1 MAHNHTNH
9 CSDEHRHYG
18 PSLHDNRRALKIALF
33 ITGII
38 MVVEVVG
45 GVLSNSLALLS
56 DAGHMLTDLLA
67 LVLSFLA
74 LSYASRPPTSTKTY
88 GFYRLEIL
96 AALTNGATL
105 ILISLYIFWEAY
117 QRLIEPVDVKG
128 QIMLYVAL
136 IGLVANLIAAVAM
149 QRASRDSLNIRGA
162 FLHVLGDALS
172 SIGVI
177 VGALIIQWTNWMVID
192 PIISFV
198 IGIVILWGAYQLVRD
213 SANIL
218 LEATPKEINAKE
230 LMQALL
236 TLDDIQEIHCLHIW
250 AITSGVYALSAHVRV
265 SDMTISSS
273 STLLEKIQRTL
284 REDFHINHTT
294 IQFESKPYCEEEL
307 YCVQGQNCMKVFDHK
322 G

>member
-9 CSDEHRHYG
+9 CSEHHHHGR
-18 PSLHDNRRALKIALF
+18 SLQDNRRALKIALAV
-33 ITGII
+33 TGLI
-38 MVVEVVG
+38 MIVEVAG
-45 GVLSNSLALLS
+45 GIFSNSLALLS

-96 AALTNGATL
+96 AALTNGVIL

-117 QRLIEPVDVKG
+117 KRLITPVDVKG

-136 IGLVANLIAAVAM
+136 VGLVANLIAAVAM
-149 QRASRDSLNIRGA
+149 QRVSRDSLNIRSA
-162 FLHVLGDALS
+162 FLHILGDALS
-172 SIGVI
+172 SVGVI
-177 VGALIIQWTNWMVID
+177 VAALIIKWTDLMIID

-198 IGIVILWGAYQLVRD
+198 ISVVILFGAYQLVRD

-218 LEATPKEINAKE
+218 LEAAPKEINPKE
-230 LMQALL
+230 LMQTLL
-236 TLDDIQEIHCLHIW
+236 TLDEVQEIHCLHIW

-265 SDMTISSS
+265 SDMAISSS
-273 STLLEKIQRTL
+273 LTLLEKIQNTL
-284 REDFHINHTT
+284 RDDFHINHTT
-294 IQFESKPYCEEEL
+294 IQFESKPGCEEEL
-307 YCVQGQNCMKVFDHK
+307 NCVQGQNCMRVFNHQ